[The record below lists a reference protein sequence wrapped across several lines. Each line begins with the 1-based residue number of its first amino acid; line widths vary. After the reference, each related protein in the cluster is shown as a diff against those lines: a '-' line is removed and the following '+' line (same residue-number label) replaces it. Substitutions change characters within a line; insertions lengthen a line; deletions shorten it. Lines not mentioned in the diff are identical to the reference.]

1 MRYAAAALGEAV
13 LLPLPLIGSCYSDY
27 PDRRNGLNVD
37 LGNSFTAREER
48 QGCPKDFPELEEK

>member
-1 MRYAAAALGEAV
+1 MRCAVAALGETV
-13 LLPLPLIGSCYSDY
+13 LPPLLLIGSCYSDY

-48 QGCPKDFPELEEK
+48 QSCQKDFLELEEK